1 VNCKKGDTAMYVGRE
16 YPHAQGQV
24 FRCLSWITDLQ
35 GRSGWMTDPPPP
47 VKGMRGFADAVLQ
60 PIRHPGDDAVDEMV
74 QRCGKPGA
82 PTRSMSMRASIDGE
96 TWKYEPG
103 NGWRKLS

>member
-1 VNCKKGDTAMYVGRE
+1 VNCKKGDIAMYVGTE

-47 VKGMRGFADAVLQ
+47 VKGMRGFADAVLR
-60 PIRHPGDDAVDEMV
+60 PIRDPGNDAVDEMV
-74 QRCGKPGA
+74 QRCATPPRALPA
-82 PTRSMSMRASIDGE
+82 PTE
-96 TWKYEPG
+96 TWKHDSF
-103 NGWRKLS
+103 NGWRRAQ